1 MAEEG
6 DREMVL
12 ANFQVNLSS
21 CYFLCLVLRIIIL
34 LLISNQSITGIENLD
49 ECITLLDHHNWDL
62 MVRSDFSLSFSDFC
76 RIPVFG
82 HIYFNLCFHCF
93 QFPFLGLCELSTGR
107 RDGFSSTVCKCCMN
121 VEDWKWMFLES
132 NKSFVTG
139 SLDFNTCILMFCY
152 NHRHSDYQITAKLF
166 RAAIQLIK
174 LGIIRLNN

>member
-12 ANFQVNLSS
+12 ANFQVKLSS

-76 RIPVFG
+76 CIPVFS

-107 RDGFSSTVCKCCMN
+107 RDGFSSTVCIN
-121 VEDWKWMFLES
+121 AVWMLKIENECFL
-132 NKSFVTG
+132 NRTKF
-139 SLDFNTCILMFCY
+139 LWQDLWILTLVFSCF
-152 NHRHSDYQITAKLF
+152 ITTTD
-166 RAAIQLIK
+166 ILIIK
-174 LGIIRLNN
+174 